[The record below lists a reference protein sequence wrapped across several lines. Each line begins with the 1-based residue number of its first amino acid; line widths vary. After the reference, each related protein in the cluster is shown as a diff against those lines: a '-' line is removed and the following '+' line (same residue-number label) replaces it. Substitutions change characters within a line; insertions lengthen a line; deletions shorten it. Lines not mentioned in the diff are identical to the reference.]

1 MPTIIA
7 SSRSAL
13 GMSTGFVTLAISTLM
28 PFCNMGVTTMKMI
41 SRTSMMSAMGIIL
54 GAAITGAA

>member
-1 MPTIIA
+1 MIA

-13 GMSTGFVTLAISTLM
+13 GISVGLVTLAISTLM
-28 PFCNMGVTTMKMI
+28 PFCNMGVTTIKMI
-41 SRTSMMSAMGIIL
+41 SRTSMMSAMGIIF